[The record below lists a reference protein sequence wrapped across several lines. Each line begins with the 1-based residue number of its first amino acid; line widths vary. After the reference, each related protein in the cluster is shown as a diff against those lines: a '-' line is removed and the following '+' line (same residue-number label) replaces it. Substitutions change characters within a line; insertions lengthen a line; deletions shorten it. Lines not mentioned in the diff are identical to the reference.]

1 MCFSQDRVSWLH
13 KMLHCGNSTD
23 NTHRKRERER
33 VLGKAATEKEE
44 QTREEAARGW
54 RERNVAVRELKI

>member
-1 MCFSQDRVSWLH
+1 
-13 KMLHCGNSTD
+13 MLHCGNSTD